1 VHRIATIEG
10 GDLSVLDSLWPVDS
24 IELLVPSFG
33 ALRAAYMQTRQAL
46 AEADERYHRL
56 PILVR
61 VFACID
67 ETAGQAAVRFDVN
80 VRRHSPEH
88 LNNIWYVGTAAGLR
102 GLLEDVATLQLCDGV
117 VIHHLGSTSEGTAVR
132 RD

>member
-1 VHRIATIEG
+1 VHQIATIEG

-24 IELLVPSFG
+24 IELVVPSLG
-33 ALRAAYMQTRQAL
+33 ALRAAYTQTREAL

-67 ETAGQAAVRFDVN
+67 ETVGQAGGRFDVN
-80 VRRHSPEH
+80 VGRHSPEH
-88 LNNIWYVGTAAGLR
+88 LNNIWYVGTAAGLW

-117 VIHHLGSTSEGTAVR
+117 VIHYLDSTGEGTRFAP
-132 RD
+132 